1 MGTGARRVDLEPTKE
16 RWGMSVLPEL
26 VKLELVQDLVRLA
39 PVQRY
44 LYQPKIALTP
54 CTDRSAARVSVSR

>member
-1 MGTGARRVDLEPTKE
+1 
-16 RWGMSVLPEL
+16 MSVRPEQ
-26 VKLELVQDLVRLA
+26 VRLELVQDLVRLA

-44 LYQPKIALTP
+44 LYQPKIAWTP